1 MLFKGNEI
9 GHEREREREREEEE
23 EDKMVICDIGP
34 GSERKKYECKDSDHA
49 FQHDFSFG
57 KCLLHTCVDPH
68 KCVIGFNIFLKIYKK
83 GRQLD
88 IPLNMIFL

>member
-1 MLFKGNEI
+1 MLFKGNES
-9 GHEREREREREEEE
+9 GHEREREREREREEEE
-23 EDKMVICDIGP
+23 MVICDIGQ
-34 GSERKKYECKDSDHA
+34 GSEREKYECKDSDHA

-57 KCLLHTCVDPH
+57 KCLLHTCMDPH

-83 GRQLD
+83 GRQPD